1 VFSLRIEGVAML
13 VIQKLTKHFERET
26 GFFSGG
32 RKETVRAVDGVSFSL
47 KRGETLGLVGESG
60 SGKTTLG
67 RLIIRLIEPTAG
79 KILFEG
85 RDITAYSRNEM
96 REIRRHMQIIFQDP
110 YSSLNPRLS
119 IRAILEEPLEIFGI
133 KSKERMETIER
144 LLQWVGMDQE
154 CLRRFP
160 HEFSGGQRQRI
171 GIARALSLN
180 PGLVVADEPVSALDV
195 SIQAQVVNLLL
206 DLQKK
211 LNLSYLFISHD
222 ISVVRHMSHRI
233 AVMYLGGIVEIGES
247 SRICDFPLHP
257 YTRALLAAVPDISDE
272 GARGAPGLAGDIP
285 NPVNPPTGCAFHPRC
300 PEAQD
305 ICSREMPSL
314 RDQDDGHAVSCHMV

>member
-1 VFSLRIEGVAML
+1 ML

-79 KILFEG
+79 RILFEG
-85 RDITAYSRNEM
+85 RDITACSRNEM

-110 YSSLNPRLS
+110 TCSPHPRLS
-119 IRAILEEPLEIFGI
+119 ITAILEAPMQTF
-133 KSKERMETIER
+133 
-144 LLQWVGMDQE
+144 
-154 CLRRFP
+154 
-160 HEFSGGQRQRI
+160 
-171 GIARALSLN
+171 GIARALSLG
-180 PGLVVADEPVSALDV
+180 PSLVVADEPVSALDV

-233 AVMYLGGIVEIGES
+233 AVMYLGSIVEIGES

-272 GARGAPGLAGDIP
+272 GAREAPGLAGDIP
-285 NPVNPPTGCAFHPRC
+285 NPINPPTGCAFHPRC
-300 PEAQD
+300 REAKD

-314 RDQDDGHAVSCHMV
+314 KDRDDGHGVSCHMV